1 MKTSA
6 MKLAAIILA
15 TVAFTASAAVPEETF
30 RRIRQQQAEAR
41 KKLDAAEKAEGAAQA
56 AMLNEH
62 SKMVQTILNDMRM
75 MKPAESMSMEEHT
88 KWIKEH
94 QALMD
99 EMLTQMMK
107 DHEMMMKNCPHKH

>member
-1 MKTSA
+1 
-6 MKLAAIILA
+6 
-15 TVAFTASAAVPEETF
+15 
-30 RRIRQQQAEAR
+30 
-41 KKLDAAEKAEGAAQA
+41 
-56 AMLNEH
+56 MLNEH

-99 EMLTQMMK
+99 
-107 DHEMMMKNCPHKH
+107 